1 MSVTAIIA
9 FLIVFGLLVGF
20 HEFGHFIVA
29 KKSGVLVREF
39 AIGMGPKILSWYKN
53 QTAYTLRLLPVGG
66 YVRMASEMEK
76 DELEAG
82 QRLRLT
88 MDEAGF
94 VTALDERVDQDG
106 PGFLFQIDQAD
117 LVDALTLTGYR
128 QDQADMVVL
137 PVAVN
142 AIRIGTDGIT
152 TRIAPKS
159 TWVES
164 APVWKRLI
172 INFAGPA
179 MNFILA
185 IVAAGILSFAL
196 PSVHFNEPVI
206 GQVVK
211 SEPAAQAG
219 LRTNDRIEAVNG
231 VKVATFTDFANEV
244 TQHENQSLR
253 VKISRDGQTLTKT
266 VKPEKI
272 KIDGQNQIR
281 IGVGIKD
288 YTDPISRI
296 KFAAYN
302 SKTWFTQVGQG
313 IANLFQ
319 GGFSINKLGG
329 PVMLAK
335 TTAKASHQGW
345 ITVLALLGLLSV
357 NLGLINLLPIP
368 PLDGGKIFLD
378 LIELIFR
385 RPAPAWLETAL
396 TGVGTALLV
405 VLMVLV
411 TIKDLGQ

>member
-1 MSVTAIIA
+1 MNITAIIA

-53 QTAYTLRLLPVGG
+53 QTAYTIRLLPVGG

-82 QRLRLT
+82 QRFRLVLNQ
-88 MDEAGF
+88 AGE
-94 VTALDERVDQDG
+94 VESMDERVDQDG
-106 PGFLFQIDQAD
+106 PGFFFQVDSAD
-117 LVDALTLTGYR
+117 LVHDMTMTGYR
-128 QDQADMVVL
+128 QDEENLQTL
-137 PVAVN
+137 TVAQT
-142 AIRIGTDGIT
+142 AIKTDQEGIT
-152 TRIAPKS
+152 TRIAPAS

-164 APVWKRLI
+164 APVWKRLL

-185 IVAAGILSFAL
+185 ILAAGILSFAL
-196 PSVHFNEPVI
+196 PSVHFNEPII

-219 LRTNDRIEAVNG
+219 IQSGDKILAVNG
-231 VKVATFTDFANEV
+231 QSVQSFTDFANEV
-244 TQHENQSLR
+244 TKKADQSLQL
-253 VKISRDGQTLTKT
+253 KISRSGKTLNKT
-266 VKPEKI
+266 VTPELI
-272 KIDGQNQIR
+272 EVSGQKQIR
-281 IGVGIKD
+281 IGVGVKS
-288 YTDPISRI
+288 YRDPLSRI
-296 KFAAYN
+296 KFSFLN
-302 SKTWFTQVGQG
+302 TGTWFTQVGNG
-313 IANLFQ
+313 IKDLFV

-329 PVMLAK
+329 PVMLTK
-335 TTAKASHQGW
+335 TTAQASHQGFV
-345 ITVLALLGLLSV
+345 TVLALLGLLSV

-378 LIELIFR
+378 LIEGIFR
-385 RPAPAWLETAL
+385 RPAPAWLATTL
-396 TGVGTALLV
+396 TGAGTALLV
-405 VLMVLV
+405 VLMILV